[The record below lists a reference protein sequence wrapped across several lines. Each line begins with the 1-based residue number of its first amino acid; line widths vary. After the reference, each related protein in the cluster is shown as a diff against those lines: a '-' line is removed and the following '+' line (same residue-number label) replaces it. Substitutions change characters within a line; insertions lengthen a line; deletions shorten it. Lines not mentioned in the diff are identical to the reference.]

1 MPALMRKLGALAR
14 SESTRRVPGSV
25 VKLSSDR
32 VGSVEPSGERDDDH
46 AGAPEACPAKRVVT
60 SRKWVIAGLR

>member
-14 SESTRRVPGSV
+14 RESTRRVPGSV
-25 VKLSSDR
+25 AKPPSDR
-32 VGSVEPSGERDDDH
+32 VGSVEQSGERDDDH
-46 AGAPEACPAKRVVT
+46 AGAPEARPAKGVAA

>member
-25 VKLSSDR
+25 VKLPSDR
-32 VGSVEPSGERDDDH
+32 VGSVEQSGERDNDH
-46 AGAPEACPAKRVVT
+46 AAPEACPTKRVAT